1 MRQIVQ
7 DYLAKPDSK
16 LLSKMT
22 TEEQSYCKG
31 QTPKKV
37 KAPKTKLAPPK
48 EENADS

>member
-7 DYLAKPDSK
+7 DYLSKPDSK
-16 LLSKMT
+16 LFAKMT
-22 TEEQSYCKG
+22 TEEQRFCDA

-37 KAPKTKLAPPK
+37 KAPKPKLAPPK